1 MTTPSTTARSTTAAT
16 TSSAAT
22 ARPSTAAAISTAV
35 RTIAGATFSRA
46 RRGYACDGIT
56 IEVRLIIGEIPA
68 AFDSQRRSD
77 STLAVAW
84 LHALWSRLATAH
96 LCALLLEDGLARK
109 PNAITFNRK
118 HFHQHL
124 IAFLQ
129 LVAHILN
136 AMLSHFADVQQP
148 ISPRNNFDESPEIR
162 QPRHGPKISLPY
174 LGRSRQI
181 ADDLQRLIRRS
192 FVVRSHV

>member
-16 TSSAAT
+16 TPATAAT
-22 ARPSTAAAISTAV
+22 AGPTTSAAISTAV
-35 RTIAGATFSRA
+35 RTIAGATFARA

-124 IAFLQ
+124 IAFLE
-129 LVAHILN
+129 LV
-136 AMLSHFADVQQP
+136 S
-148 ISPRNNFDESPEIR
+148 
-162 QPRHGPKISLPY
+162 
-174 LGRSRQI
+174 
-181 ADDLQRLIRRS
+181 
-192 FVVRSHV
+192 